1 MEEVLNVFLR
11 SHRVLQVEQ
20 RLVETPGGAAWSFCI
35 RYFGEA
41 DVLARGE
48 ERDYRK
54 ELGDEAF
61 ERFKALRTRRNEL
74 AKELGLKPFQ
84 LFTNDEMA
92 QMARLEEI
100 TAEGM
105 KSIRGIGDGKVS
117 TDSTLL
123 DLNFHREVSPLS
135 SRGIAD
141 ATSFPPGRAAGAAV
155 RRRRGRVPSG

>member
-1 MEEVLNVFLR
+1 MQIKILTVPIYGGEAMEEVLNVFLR

-92 QMARLEEI
+92 QMARLGEI

-117 TDSTLL
+117 KYGQYFIGFKFPGKDEKSQPPAASDS
-123 DLNFHREVSPLS
+123 
-135 SRGIAD
+135 G
-141 ATSFPPGRAAGAAV
+141 AG
-155 RRRRGRVPSG
+155 